1 MNDIHPYLIER
12 VGLISAL
19 ESYVA
24 NFEQMHNIRVYL
36 YYQNKKLHL
45 KKEAEIIIYRIVQEA
60 LSNVI
65 KHSNATEVDIYFK
78 EENNTLKVEIMDNG
92 QVPEDYAAGKGLWGM
107 KERAN
112 LIGGDL
118 VFGGDE
124 SGFSVILTVP
134 ASTEGDRNEQD

>member
-1 MNDIHPYLIER
+1 
-12 VGLISAL
+12 
-19 ESYVA
+19 
-24 NFEQMHNIRVYL
+24 
-36 YYQNKKLHL
+36 
-45 KKEAEIIIYRIVQEA
+45 
-60 LSNVI
+60 VI